1 MGAVTAY
8 PSDKIGCYQDL
19 NYTYSVT
26 VTGNANPPAIE
37 VDVIINTEFYRT
49 IFLATYETL
58 TVVSSDYVYTFNINI
73 ADAVQSYFD
82 NNEFLHSATRSYP
95 YSATDLTA
103 NVVLD
108 VYDYIPNVDGVLTRD
123 ASAFRSNSRLFFNSL
138 QNDMTDYT
146 AATGRKF
153 MTTNEYYRLSKQ
165 CTNTLAVFADSNA
178 DTIRIATTAAT
189 TDISLTRDKIN
200 IINLNDYFDANTVI
214 LRAYVGTLDDV
225 DFIQTGEMIEYR
237 FVTEECEPIFLH
249 FQNRLGTSEV
259 FMFKN
264 YEYEV
269 LQEIQRDNF
278 VTSNNKVKMFEG
290 QLDKVISVNREGF
303 FVKEWENFRQVNTS
317 AVFKI
322 EENFIIEDV
331 YANYRR
337 TPFRTANNEIDVSL
351 EFVYSDEQ
359 KIFSN

>member
-19 NYTYSVT
+19 NYTYSLT

-37 VDVIINTEFYRT
+37 VIVRINSQDYRT
-49 IFLATYETL
+49 IFLATYESL
-58 TVVSSDYVYTFNINI
+58 TIVSTDYIYTFNIDI
-73 ADAVQSYFD
+73 SDAVQSYFN

-95 YSATDLTA
+95 YSSSDLTA
-103 NVVLD
+103 NVVID
-108 VYDYIPNVDGVLTRD
+108 VYDYLPDVDGVLTR
-123 ASAFRSNSRLFFNSL
+123 AVSPFRSNSRLFFNSL

-146 AATGRKF
+146 KAADRKF

-165 CTNTLAVFADSNA
+165 CTNTLAVYADSNV

-189 TDISLTRDKIN
+189 TDISLVKEAIN

-214 LRAYVGTLDDV
+214 LRAFLGVLDV
-225 DFIQTGEMIEYR
+225 DFEQTGEMLE
-237 FVTEECEPIFLH
+237 FTFLKEECDPVFLH
-249 FQNRLGTSEV
+249 FQNRLGTEEV

-264 YEYEV
+264 YEYEIQ
-269 LQEIQRDNF
+269 QEIQRDNY
-278 VTSNNKVKMFEG
+278 VTSDNKVRMFEG
-290 QLDKVISVNREGF
+290 QLDKAIALNREGF
-303 FVKEWENFRQVNTS
+303 FTKEWENFRQVNTS
-317 AVFKI
+317 AVFTI
-322 EENFIIEDV
+322 EEDFVVEEV

-351 EFVYSDEQ
+351 EFIYSSEQ